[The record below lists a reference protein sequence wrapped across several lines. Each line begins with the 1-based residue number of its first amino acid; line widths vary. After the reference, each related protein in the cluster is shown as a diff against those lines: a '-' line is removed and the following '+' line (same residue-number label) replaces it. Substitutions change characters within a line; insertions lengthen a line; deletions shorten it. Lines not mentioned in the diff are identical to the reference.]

1 MKKRLFALVCAYTL
15 VLAMTSLSFAHGNG
29 RGHNGYRGSSDQAYG
44 YGHMYQ
50 SDLSEEEL
58 EALHDERMED
68 MKEAVTKY
76 LEDGKITQEHHDN
89 WLQHI
94 EDMDAYHEEN
104 GFTPGA
110 GRGFGGG
117 FGGCHNY
124 VPSDSTEE

>member
-1 MKKRLFALVCAYTL
+1 MKKRLIALVCVSTL

-29 RGHNGYRGSSDQAYG
+29 RGGYGNGFGHG

-68 MKEAVTKY
+68 MKETIAKY
-76 LEDGKITQEHHDN
+76 LKDGKITQEHHDN